1 MSKLITG
8 GTGYIGAE
16 VARLLVDR
24 GERPVLF
31 DISPNRAAIAGFEG
45 KVKVVRGDLGNYS
58 EVFNVVRDNGVTEI
72 YHLGSMLTNV
82 SELNPWGSFQANV
95 IGTYNVLEA
104 ARLFDVKRVLFT
116 STLGTFGI
124 GFDDVIDDMTLQR
137 PVTMYGCGKLYGEG
151 LGRFYHKKFGLDF
164 RSIRFAHMIG
174 RNVRT
179 PDHWAPPMIEDAVLG
194 KEHQC
199 IYATP
204 ETAISMIHV
213 RDAARAVDLALDA
226 PADRVKTMNYNV
238 TGVARFVAA
247 RELESA
253 LKKRFPDFRVNYR
266 PVPSVQERD
275 SMYGKVKTFDD
286 TRAREE
292 WGWRPLYGTPD
303 SIIAAVEEEVNAD
316 TGNGR
321 KA

>member
-1 MSKLITG
+1 MSVLVTG

-24 GERPVLF
+24 GETPVLF
-31 DISPNRAAIAGFEG
+31 DISPNRSAITSIEA
-45 KVKVVRGDLGNYS
+45 KVKVVRGDLGNYA
-58 EVFNVVRDNGVTEI
+58 EVLNVVRDNEVTAI

-82 SELNPWGSFQANV
+82 SEQNPWGSFQANV

-104 ARLFDVKRVLFT
+104 ARLFGVTQVLFT

-124 GFDDVIDDMTLQR
+124 GFDDVIDDTTLQR

-164 RSIRFAHMIG
+164 RSVRFAHMIG

-194 KEHQC
+194 RGHEC

-204 ETAISMIHV
+204 ATAISMIHV
-213 RDAARAVDLALDA
+213 LDAARAVAMVLEA
-226 PADRVKTMNYNV
+226 PVDGIRTMNYNV
-238 TGVARFVAA
+238 TGVPRFVSA
-247 RELESA
+247 RELEDA
-253 LKKRFPDFRVNYR
+253 LKNRFPAFRVTYR
-266 PVPSVQERD
+266 PLASVQERD
-275 SMYGKVKTFDD
+275 SMYGRVKTFDD
-286 TRAREE
+286 TGAREE
-292 WGWRPLYGTPD
+292 WAWKPLYGTPE
-303 SIIAAVEEEVNAD
+303 SIIAAVEEEVRVGYGSKG
-316 TGNGR
+316 TT
-321 KA
+321 